1 MPVRC
6 FGIQLHRFFY
16 MKFLP
21 FISGTSRVSRVG
33 FFCTASCVS
42 VIVALVA
49 APTFSSAQ
57 NSHKQTPRHLKILV
71 DETGPPLAEPAVQPS
86 DEGPTSGPA
95 ISPFTITAPFTVT
108 TPTWAAIG
116 PTPIPNGQ
124 TIPEDVNG
132 VSLTHTPVS
141 GRVTAIVIDPA
152 DPNTAYVGAAQ
163 GGVYQTRNGGTTWT
177 PLMDSATT
185 LAVGSLELDPT
196 DATGN
201 TLLVGSGEANFCADC
216 YAGFG
221 VYKLTALKTSPVLS
235 GPFGSSQFIHR
246 SIPGLAIDP
255 NNHNN
260 VYVGSATGQQG
271 IGPQA
276 PTGAP
281 PRGLFRSTDGA
292 STFTKL
298 AVAGLPTDFR
308 VTSIVYEPGN
318 SDHLFFGVADANV
331 PNTIGGIYF
340 TTNASAVSPTFTKVL
355 KTNKKDF
362 APVKFAINKIGNTVT
377 VVAVTG
383 ETAPNSQGQGQAY
396 KAVYDSS
403 KNTINPTFTVLPAA
417 NGFAA
422 GQGFYNIAVAID
434 PTNANNIYVVG
445 TLNGTFLFS
454 RNGGMTFTPSNDR
467 LHVDSHA
474 VAVAPSNTSII
485 YTGNDGGIWRSTDA
499 GLTWVHDLNTATFSA
514 TQFESVAVHPTDPN
528 FSIGGTQDNGTN
540 FFMPDRTWTR
550 VDFGDGGYALI
561 DQNATNTE
569 DVTMYHTY
577 FNITGTLIGFGRVL
591 KTSCATDAQWSFKG
605 NSSDPADLDPS
616 VVHCDGTTN
625 SSNGISL
632 NDAVNF
638 YAPMA
643 LGPGNPNT
651 VYFGTDKL
659 YRSTNKGDTMT
670 AVSQVF
676 AAGVPVSAIGI
687 SKTSDNVRI
696 VGLNNG
702 KVFATITGGT
712 TLTDVT
718 ATASTGTP
726 GAMPA
731 KYIARAV
738 IDPNNANTAYVVF
751 NGNAITGKHIW
762 KTTNLNNTGTSP
774 VTWTAIDVSPFADVS
789 VNAFVVDPA
798 DSDHLYAGT
807 DRGVYYSPDGGASWS
822 LYGTGL
828 PDVAVFDLAISP
840 PATVPRT
847 LRAATHGRG
856 FYEIAAAPST

>member
-1 MPVRC
+1 
-6 FGIQLHRFFY
+6 
-16 MKFLP
+16 MKKLLTVFL
-21 FISGTSRVSRVG
+21 S
-33 FFCTASCVS
+33 
-42 VIVALVA
+42 VALVA
-49 APTFSSAQ
+49 LVQVQSNAQ
-57 NSHKQTPRHLKILV
+57 NSHKSTAKHLKILV
-71 DETGPPLAEPAVQPS
+71 DETGPSQAEPGVQPS
-86 DEGPTSGPA
+86 DEGPTGALVTSLFL
-95 ISPFTITAPFTVT
+95 PFTPFTVT
-108 TPTWAAIG
+108 APVWTAIG

-124 TIPEDVNG
+124 TEPEDVNG

-163 GGVYQTRNGGTTWT
+163 GGVYQTRNGGITWT

-201 TLLVGSGEANFCADC
+201 TLLVGSGEANFSGDS

-221 VYKLTALKTSPVLS
+221 VYQLTALKTTPVLS

-298 AVAGLPTDFR
+298 AVAGLPADFR

-340 TTNASAVSPTFTKVL
+340 TRNASAVSPTFTKVL

-362 APVKFAINKIGNTVT
+362 APVKFAINKMGNTVT

-383 ETAPNSQGQGQAY
+383 ETAPNSKDQGQAY

-403 KNTINPTFTVLPAA
+403 KNTINPSFSVLPAA

-422 GQGFYNIAVAID
+422 GQGSYNLGVAID

-445 TLNGTFLFS
+445 TLNGTFLRS
-454 RNGGMTFTPSNDR
+454 TNGGMTFTPSNDR

-499 GLTWVHDLNTATFSA
+499 GVTWLHDLNTATFSA
-514 TQFESVAVHPTDPN
+514 TQFQSVAVHPTDPN

-540 FFMPDRTWTR
+540 FFMPNRTWTR

-577 FNITGTLIGFGRVL
+577 FNQTGVMIGFARNTKV
-591 KTSCATDAQWSFKG
+591 SCATEGQWSFMG
-605 NSSDPADLDPS
+605 IYPPPIDPT
-616 VVHCDGTTN
+616 VHCDGFKDHF
-625 SSNGISL
+625 NGI
-632 NDAVNF
+632 NITDNVNF

-643 LGPGNPNT
+643 LGPGTPNT

-659 YRSTNKGDTMT
+659 YRSTDKGDTMT

-687 SKTSDNVRI
+687 SAAGDNKRI
-696 VGLNNG
+696 VGLNTG
-702 KVFATITGGT
+702 KVFATITGGNPM
-712 TLTDVT
+712 TDVT
-718 ATASTGTP
+718 ATATTGTP

-751 NGNAITGKHIW
+751 NGNAITGQHIW
-762 KTTNLNNTGTSP
+762 KTTNLNNAGTSP
-774 VTWTAIDVSPFADVS
+774 VTWTAIDVIPFADVS

-798 DSDHLYAGT
+798 DSEHLYAGT